1 MKYLQISVR
10 SVFFYI
16 IIIIV
21 YKMMGKR
28 EIGELSIVDL
38 VVSLLMSQLI
48 AISIENYNKDVI
60 LYLIP
65 IFILA
70 ILQIMNSIIYLKSK
84 KVRDL
89 VDGKPSII
97 ISRGKVKMDEMK
109 KQKYNLDDLLTSL
122 RNKEI
127 KSISEVDFAI
137 LETNGNLSIFKKNEN
152 DKRYPLP
159 VIKNGEIEDDVLFQI
174 NKKKSWL
181 LKQLEDKKINL
192 KDVFYCFYQDNNLYI
207 IENNN
212 IK

>member
-1 MKYLQISVR
+1 MKYLQISGR

-48 AISIENYNKDVI
+48 AISIENYNKDII

-70 ILQIMNSIIYLKSK
+70 IMQIINSIIYLKSK
-84 KVRDL
+84 KIRDL

-137 LETNGNLSIFKKNEN
+137 LETNGNLSIFKKDEN

-159 VIKNGEIEDDVLFQI
+159 IIQNGEIEDDVLFQI

>member
-1 MKYLQISVR
+1 MKYLLISAR

-16 IIIIV
+16 VIIIV
-21 YKMMGKR
+21 YKIMGKR
-28 EIGELSIVDL
+28 EIGELSIIDL
-38 VVSLLMSQLI
+38 IVSLLMSQLI
-48 AISIENYNKDVI
+48 AISIENYNKDII

-70 ILQIMNSIIYLKSK
+70 IMQIINSIIYLKSK
-84 KVRDL
+84 KIRDL

-159 VIKNGEIEDDVLFQI
+159 IIQNGEIEDEVLFQI

-181 LKQLEDKKINL
+181 LKQLEDRKINL
-192 KDVFYCFYQDNNLYI
+192 KDVFYCFFQDNNLYI

>member
-159 VIKNGEIEDDVLFQI
+159 VIQNGEIEDDVLFQI

>member
-1 MKYLQISVR
+1 
-10 SVFFYI
+10 
-16 IIIIV
+16 
-21 YKMMGKR
+21 MMGKR

-159 VIKNGEIEDDVLFQI
+159 VIQNGEIEDDVLFQI